1 MNRSFHRGPRL
12 TEIPDTGE
20 RERVLFLSVKDDRH
34 TLWACQPINYRRRS
48 RIVLK
53 CYFIY
58 VNVMVRVKPQGF
70 QLQFDKGVWMDRCPR
85 VVMSLPESD
94 AESYSSSH
102 DPSPTLQID
111 SAAVRLVVE
120 TTAQSS
126 STTLSVK
133 TPL

>member
-1 MNRSFHRGPRL
+1 
-12 TEIPDTGE
+12 
-20 RERVLFLSVKDDRH
+20 
-34 TLWACQPINYRRRS
+34 
-48 RIVLK
+48 
-53 CYFIY
+53 
-58 VNVMVRVKPQGF
+58 
-70 QLQFDKGVWMDRCPR
+70 MDRCPR

-126 STTLSVK
+126 STTSASKHHCNVQITQNQYQNMYGILSLCNLSC
-133 TPL
+133 TACQTFYIRFFYI

>member
-1 MNRSFHRGPRL
+1 
-12 TEIPDTGE
+12 
-20 RERVLFLSVKDDRH
+20 
-34 TLWACQPINYRRRS
+34 
-48 RIVLK
+48 
-53 CYFIY
+53 
-58 VNVMVRVKPQGF
+58 
-70 QLQFDKGVWMDRCPR
+70 MDRCPR

-126 STTLSVK
+126 STTLSVTSRLHRINITTCMVYLVFVIYHVLHVK
-133 TPL
+133 RFTYVFFLYLTYRF